1 METIETHSL
10 LHLSPQAYFK
20 NALLLFDN
28 QQLQPALQSIDA
40 AIVFSNNSP
49 FYIYQKIRILY
60 NLGAY
65 KSCTQLIVSQLEYLY
80 KQASLYILC
89 RVLNYLQKMNHY
101 KLDDLKNLLSYHHVP
116 YCLADSYNTLL
127 TQKDKPFLLLARKA
141 MVQDDYTLCLCYC
154 NLYCKVRPITP
165 DIMYMKA
172 YSYHM
177 LCNLIPARNNYMEYL
192 KAQPNNASA
201 YINVSLISMEL
212 GEYAVAIDYLQ
223 QASNMDPSNT
233 QYLFY
238 LGECYYAAKKF
249 EQAITTYETIAKLE
263 QNNLQNCFNLSH
275 AYQKINRR
283 RLSKHYLKCLKK
295 QLKLKHKKNLLVNS

>member
-1 METIETHSL
+1 MEAIKIHSSFQ
-10 LHLSPQAYFK
+10 LSPQAYFK
-20 NALLLFDN
+20 DALLLFN
-28 QQLQPALQSIDA
+28 EQQLQPALQSIDA
-40 AIVFSNNSP
+40 AIVFSNHSP

-60 NLGAY
+60 DLGAY

-80 KQASLYILC
+80 KQGSLYILC

-101 KLDDLKNLLSYHHVP
+101 NLDDLKNLLIHHHVP

-127 TQKDKPFLLLARKA
+127 TQKDKPFLPLAKKA
-141 MVQDDYTLCLCYC
+141 MVQDDYSLCLCYC
-154 NLYCKVRPITP
+154 NLYCKVKPITP

-177 LCNLIPARNNYMEYL
+177 LCDLIPARNNYLEYL
-192 KAQPNNASA
+192 KAQPNNTSA

-212 GEYAVAIDYLQ
+212 GEYAVAIDYLK
-223 QASNMDPSNT
+223 QASDMDPSNT

-249 EQAITTYETIAKLE
+249 EQAIATYEAIANLE
-263 QNNLQNCFNLSH
+263 PNNLQNCFNLSH
-275 AYQKINRR
+275 AYEKINRR
-283 RLSKHYLKCLKK
+283 RLSKRYLKCAKK
-295 QLKLKHKKNLLVNS
+295 QLKLNKKG